1 MRALRA
7 LGLATPVMGAALALS
22 LAVSAGG
29 CSSSDDTAT
38 ISAAACGEGRS
49 QVYVITS
56 LGFTREG
63 PKGVAPGF
71 DVDTKLST
79 GNDYETCGKPDLVDP
94 EGRTGIDNQ
103 MALLLPDV
111 EKLVGNAIDGLISGA
126 INDGRLLI
134 FFDMKGADDLRND
147 SCTNLDVVLG
157 DGKPTLGTD
166 GVIEAWQTFDL
177 RKENQ
182 SKSSTTHGSIK
193 DGTFTIG
200 PFDLRIPIA
209 IFDVSFVIHIREARI
224 RFTIDEEG
232 NAEGILGGGVSMDEI
247 ADGVKDG
254 AGVADIVAQ
263 IRFAGLAASDL
274 GWDPNEEKC
283 KLMSAA
289 LAFKAKPAFLRR

>member
-1 MRALRA
+1 MRAIRA
-7 LGLATPVMGAALALS
+7 LGLACATSLALS

-29 CSSSDDTAT
+29 CSSNEETGT

-49 QVYVITS
+49 QVFVITS

-71 DVDTKLST
+71 DVDQKLST
-79 GNDYETCGKPDLVDP
+79 GEDYQSCGKPDLVDP
-94 EGRTGIDNQ
+94 EGRQGIDNQ

-134 FFDMKGADDLRND
+134 FFDLKGADDLRND

-166 GVIEAWQTFDL
+166 GAMEAWQTFDL

-182 SKSSTTHGSIK
+182 SKSSTTHGTIK
-193 DGTFTIG
+193 DGTFQIG

-209 IFDVSFVIHIREARI
+209 IFDVSFVVHIRDARI
-224 RFTIDEEG
+224 RFKIDDEG
-232 NAEGILGGGVSMDEI
+232 NADGVLGGGVSMDEI

-263 IRFAGLAASDL
+263 IRFAGNAASDL

-289 LAFKAKPAFLRR
+289 LAFKAKPAFLRP